1 MLREFK
7 IGDLVCFTE
16 QMPGIVMN
24 QVNTLTIAA
33 KDRPWL
39 VAEVTPRSKKHNYN
53 DSCGYD
59 YVVSDGQEKIIC
71 MEGDIELI
79 KK

>member
-1 MLREFK
+1 MLKEIK
-7 IGDLVCFTE
+7 IGDLVHFTSE
-16 QMPGIVMN
+16 MPGIVMN
-24 QVNTLTIAA
+24 QNNMLTIAA

-39 VAEVTPRSKKHNYN
+39 VAEVTTGNYN

-59 YVVSDGQEKIIC
+59 YVVSDGQERIIC

>member
-7 IGDLVCFTE
+7 IGDLVRFTDK
-16 QMPGIVMN
+16 MPGIVMN
-24 QVNTLTIAA
+24 QDSVWTIAA

-39 VAEVTPRSKKHNYN
+39 VAEVTMGNYN

-71 MEGDIELI
+71 MKGDIELV

>member
-1 MLREFK
+1 MLRK
-7 IGDLVCFTE
+7 IRIGDLVRFTD
-16 QMPGIVMN
+16 QMPGIVTN
-24 QVNTLTIAA
+24 QANVLTIAA

-39 VAEVTPRSKKHNYN
+39 VAEVTASNHNN
-53 DSCGYD
+53 SCGYD

-71 MEGDIELI
+71 MEGDIELV